1 MNRCIAPPA
10 TGRRPTVLALCLI
23 TLGLWA
29 GTAQAQTAGQR
40 PFPPQALRGVM
51 VVTQPPV
58 ITLDGQPAQ
67 LSPGARIRGTNNM
80 LVMSGSLV
88 KQELTVNYLREPHG
102 LVHEVWILTAAEA
115 KEKRPTAADLKN

>member
-1 MNRCIAPPA
+1 MNRCNAPSAPS
-10 TGRRPTVLALCLI
+10 RRPTVLALCLL

-29 GTAQAQTAGQR
+29 GAAQAQTAGQR

-51 VVTQPPV
+51 VVAQPPV

-115 KEKRPTAADLKN
+115 EEKRPTAADLKN

>member
-1 MNRCIAPPA
+1 MNRCIAPSA
-10 TGRRPTVLALCLI
+10 TGRRPTVLALCLL

-29 GTAQAQTAGQR
+29 GAALAQQR

-51 VVTQPPV
+51 VVAQPPV

-115 KEKRPTAADLKN
+115 EEKRPTAADLKN